1 MQAKIMLNGNDRFA
15 TRQGEYFSLV
25 QPYQHHTRAPDA
37 GINVYSF
44 ALRPE
49 EHQPSGSCNFSRID
63 NAVLQLVLSSSTVSG
78 SNTAKVRVYAVNYN
92 VLRVMSG
99 MAGVAYSN

>member
-1 MQAKIMLNGNDRFA
+1 ML
-15 TRQGEYFSLV
+15 Y
-25 QPYQHHTRAPDA
+25 HKH
-37 GINVYSF
+37 INVYSF

-63 NAVLQLVLSSSTVSG
+63 NAVLQLILSNAAVGGVS
-78 SNTAKVRVYAVNYN
+78 TAKVRVYAVNYN